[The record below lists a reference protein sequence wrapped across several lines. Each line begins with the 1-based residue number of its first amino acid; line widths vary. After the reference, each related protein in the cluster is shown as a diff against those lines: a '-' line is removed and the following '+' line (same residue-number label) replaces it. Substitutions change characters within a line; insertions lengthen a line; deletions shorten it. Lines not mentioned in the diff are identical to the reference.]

1 MCNGNCE
8 YYGNCPVGLNEI
20 EFEFENVKFSCLS
33 LQKLYD
39 KFVEVKDKRNE
50 EKKSRQEGNSIFSP
64 YTYFG

>member
-1 MCNGNCE
+1 MCSSKCE

-20 EFEFENVKFSCLS
+20 EFEFEDVKFSCLS

-39 KFVEVKDKRNE
+39 KFSRIKDLRNE
-50 EKKSRQEGNSIFSP
+50 EKRQRSEGISIFSP